1 MYNYNYVNN
10 MTDELWKPLNNGY
23 YLISN
28 YGNIKSIKT
37 NKLIKSF
44 FYKGYY
50 RIYLFKVKMGYSI
63 HNLVYHYFIANLE
76 DYHEIIHLDNNKLN
90 NYFKNL
96 KLKKENI
103 PLYYKKCKNC
113 KEIKYF
119 LQFNKKCDGKYGVRT
134 ICKQCEIQIRQNVYK
149 NPELLTKRRLYNKK
163 AKLKNK
169 NNPLDILK
177 RSLRGRIYDWCKNK
191 NIKKNNSLAKILGIS
206 FTDFKIYI
214 ENKFD
219 QNMNWN
225 NYGKYWHIDHIKPLC
240 LAKTEEEMIQLN
252 YYTNLR
258 PLEALENLRKSSK
271 F

>member
-1 MYNYNYVNN
+1 M
-10 MTDELWKPLNNGY
+10 
-23 YLISN
+23 
-28 YGNIKSIKT
+28 
-37 NKLIKSF
+37 
-44 FYKGYY
+44 
-50 RIYLFKVKMGYSI
+50 
-63 HNLVYHYFIANLE
+63 
-76 DYHEIIHLDNNKLN
+76 DN
-90 NYFKNL
+90 
-96 KLKKENI
+96 
-103 PLYYKKCKNC
+103 KNC
-113 KEIKYF
+113 KKCNSLKEISKSGILFCRNCKNSNSRKYYKLNKINGKKRINRQYTYPLNTLKCCKICKINKYIF
-119 LQFNKKCDGKYGVRT
+119 EFNKKWDGKYGVRT
-134 ICKQCEIQIRQNVYK
+134 VCKQCEIQIRQNVYK

-206 FTDFKIYI
+206 FIDFKIYI
-214 ENKFD
+214 ENQFD

-240 LAKTEEEMIQLN
+240 LAKTEDEMYKLN
-252 YYTNLR
+252 HYTNLQ